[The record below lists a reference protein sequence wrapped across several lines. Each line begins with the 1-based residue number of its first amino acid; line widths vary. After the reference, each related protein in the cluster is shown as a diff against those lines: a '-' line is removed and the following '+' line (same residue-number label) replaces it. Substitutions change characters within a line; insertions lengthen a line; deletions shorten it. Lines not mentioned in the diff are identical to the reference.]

1 MPRKGVEVTA
11 MAVQA
16 QQLLTRKRDEGW
28 LQRQRAQLD
37 GVPDPAGRPRHLIF
51 TAFTRF
57 GLGGK
62 GKVYIPEYFPGFTQ
76 RLAEAGV
83 DCSFVFDEAGLSAA
97 LDDRDTA
104 ILHIFNEEKVY
115 PSNHHIRAAEAR
127 ASVVF
132 CAHRAALIACIKP
145 RANRFLTARGIAMPA
160 LIDAQD
166 TDAPV
171 FSNAAIGSGRRTAVV
186 ASGTGLDPSRYNAR
200 YIDTRRTFEGT
211 TWHTMFRIQAVGRQV
226 QHAYPRAR
234 DVRER
239 SASVHSKDTPANGPL
254 IEFLFQTLIEPR
266 REEIARHTRAL
277 GEILGPGFYAH
288 DMVVCNSTG
297 AMFMVETG
305 FKFNDTP
312 YATYLEPDAARM
324 PSNRIFYT
332 GEYAVRAADLFLG
345 EWDHARQHGQPDP
358 TGTDLWTDPAFQ

>member
-1 MPRKGVEVTA
+1 

-16 QQLLTRKRDEGW
+16 QELLTRKRHQGW
-28 LQRQRAQLD
+28 LDHQRSHLH
-37 GVPDPAGRPRHLIF
+37 GVPAAANRPRHLIF

-76 RLAEAGV
+76 TLAAAGV
-83 DCSFVFDEAGLSAA
+83 DCSFVFDEQA
-97 LDDRDTA
+97 LTDVIDDRDTA
-104 ILHIFNEEKVY
+104 ILHVYNEEKLY
-115 PSNHHIRAAEAR
+115 PTNSLIRAAEKR

-132 CAHRAALIACIKP
+132 CANRAAHIACIKP

-160 LIDAQD
+160 LVDPGSD
-166 TDAPV
+166 PAPV
-171 FSNAAIGSGRRTAVV
+171 FSNAAIGSGRRTVV
-186 ASGTGLDPSRYNAR
+186 LPAGEDLDPNRYNAR
-200 YIDTRRTFEGT
+200 FIDTRLTFEDKT
-211 TWHTMFRIQAVGRQV
+211 YYTMFRIQAVGRKV

-234 DVRER
+234 DVAEG

-266 REEIARHTRAL
+266 RDEIARHTFAL

-288 DMVVCNSTG
+288 DMVVCNATG
-297 AMFMVETG
+297 RMYMVETG

-332 GEYAVRAADLFLG
+332 GEYPVRAATLFLE
-345 EWDHARQHGQPDP
+345 EWEHARRHGQPDP
-358 TGTDLWTDPAFQ
+358 TGSDLWTDPAFR